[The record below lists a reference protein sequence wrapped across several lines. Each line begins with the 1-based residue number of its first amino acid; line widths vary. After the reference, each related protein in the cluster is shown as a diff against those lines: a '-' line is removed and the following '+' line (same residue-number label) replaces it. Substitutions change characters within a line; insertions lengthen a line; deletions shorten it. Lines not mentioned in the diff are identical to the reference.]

1 MTSNQAIAASNDQA
15 ERATL
20 FWALDARQAA
30 MVGGILTVTLIAY
43 LPSLRNG
50 WVLDDR
56 HEFIDNKLIHSW
68 SFLWNSFRYDVWWF
82 RDPARLPQSPYYRPL
97 ENVWFAASAFL
108 FGTNLALWHL
118 AKIVL
123 NAVVVALSFRVAQ
136 LLTHNVTIA
145 LLTAAIFATMP
156 ANAGAV
162 VYASGIP
169 QPLSTAFELGAMICL
184 IRRKRD
190 SSRGLLA
197 AAVLYACAVLT
208 HESAI
213 LFPLIVA
220 AYLFIFEGADEER
233 DGGFQRFR
241 SMLRACAPFLLVLIA
256 YLCAR
261 ANALGIHSLFGLR
274 VDTTGTSYLRGFVVV
289 RAAHS
294 RAQVLMTL
302 PIVLLTY
309 LAVAAV
315 PGVAGPAH
323 DVDWVTHLRPIVF
336 IDVGVLLVLAAI
348 AFLAA
353 RRSPD
358 RRIYLFC
365 ALWISLTMA
374 PALNLDSILWL
385 VDDRYLYT
393 PSFGWSLAVAVA
405 VTAIASSSSIA
416 RNIVGVALAVT
427 IALYIGSIVKIQ
439 SYWHDDVAFF
449 SRAVEVAPDLVQN
462 RLDLA
467 NALDSAGNFGQA
479 AGVLESAVPLTPN
492 DAHLHLKLA
501 REYQKLGRE
510 LDFEREFRK
519 FAQLSAA
526 MAESKEAGSASS
538 DASQPASDAPGG
550 KAAP

>member
-1 MTSNQAIAASNDQA
+1 MKSDPAIAPPDDGA

-20 FWALDARQAA
+20 FWGLDPRQSA
-30 MVGGILTVTLIAY
+30 MLAGILLLTVAVY
-43 LPSLRNG
+43 LPSLSNC

-56 HEFIDNKLIHSW
+56 HEFIDNQLIHNW
-68 SFLWNSFRYDVWWF
+68 SFLWNSFRYDLWWF
-82 RDPARLPQSPYYRPL
+82 RDPARIPQSPYYRPL
-97 ENVWFAASAFL
+97 ENVWFAVNAFL
-108 FGTNLALWHL
+108 FGANPALWHL

-123 NAVVVALSFRVAQ
+123 NVVVVALGFRVAQ
-136 LLTHNVTIA
+136 LLTRNVTVA
-145 LLTAAIFATMP
+145 LLTAAIFAAMP

-162 VYASGIP
+162 IYASGIP

-184 IRRKRD
+184 VRRKRD

-213 LFPLIVA
+213 LFFLIVA
-220 AYLFIFEGADEER
+220 AYLFIFEGAGEEAA
-233 DGGFQRFR
+233 GVPRF
-241 SMLRACAPFLLVLIA
+241 SSILRTCTPFLLVLIA

-261 ANALGIHSLFGLR
+261 ANALGVHSLFGLQ
-274 VDTTGTSYLRGFVVV
+274 VDTTGTAYSRGFVVV

-294 RAQVLMTL
+294 RAQVLMTM
-302 PIVLLTY
+302 PVVLLAY
-309 LAVAAV
+309 LAVIAI

-323 DVDWVTHLRPIVF
+323 DVDWIMNLRPIVF
-336 IDVGVLLVLAAI
+336 IDAGALLALAAI
-348 AFLAA
+348 AFIAA

-365 ALWISLTMA
+365 AIWICLTIA

-405 VTAIASSSSIA
+405 LTAIASSGVVA
-416 RNIVGVALAVT
+416 RNVVGLALAVT
-427 IALYIGSIVKIQ
+427 IVLYIGSIVKIQ

-449 SRAVEVAPDLVQN
+449 SRAVDVAPDLVQN

-467 NALDSAGNFGQA
+467 NALDSAGNFGEA
-479 AGVLESAVPLTPN
+479 ARVLEGAVPLTPD

-501 REYQKLGRE
+501 REYQKLGRVM
-510 LDFEREFRK
+510 DFEREFSK

-526 MAESKEAGSASS
+526 MAQSKDAAG
-538 DASQPASDAPGG
+538 DAAGETPAP
-550 KAAP
+550 